1 MIEKMKFLSLTGP
14 KADIDRVADKYLS
27 KYDIHLEN
35 ALSELKDMPNLTP
48 YLQVNPYKELSH
60 KVSEFCSQLSN
71 RNVEPNS
78 IHLKGPSSG
87 NVIEPSRPSEQNAG
101 TFTDLTEVTQL
112 ISRLDQ
118 NLTQPNQKRNELEK
132 EKDKVKE
139 SMKTIHPFRE
149 LHYNLSEV
157 LEFRYI
163 RYRFGRIP
171 KEYYG
176 KFETFVYENYDTIFY
191 QCQMD
196 DEYVWGVYFVPAT
209 EADKIDAVYTSMHF
223 EKIDIP
229 DEYKG
234 TPGEAYERLEDSLDQ
249 LENQIKQ
256 CDMQIT
262 DMLKK
267 DSAAILSAND
277 LLNALSANFDVRKLA
292 ACTKTELDTFYIL
305 CGWIPERV
313 LPDFLKEVGKDTSL
327 YCLVENEISERKS
340 QPPTKLKN
348 PRIFKPFEMF
358 VKMYGLPAY
367 NEIDPTIFVALT
379 YSFIFGAMFGDVG
392 QGLCLA
398 IGGFLLYYFK
408 KMNLAATIGTAGIF
422 STVFGFL
429 YGSFFG
435 FEDVLPALWLKPALA
450 MMDVPLIGRL
460 NSVFVI
466 AIGFGMLLIL
476 ITMVMHII
484 NGVRAKEIENVWF
497 DTNALAGLVFYGSA
511 FTCVLLLMMG
521 KTFPAAAVLI
531 VMFGLPLILILLK
544 EPLTRIVEKK
554 TPALE
559 GGKGM
564 FFVQGF
570 FELFEVLLSYLSNT
584 LSFIRVGAFALSHAS
599 MMEVVLMLA
608 GMDSGSPNWI
618 VVVLGNLFVMG
629 MEGLIVGIQVLRL
642 EYYEMFSRFY
652 KGTGRD
658 FVPFRN
664 QVKPTAK

>member
-14 KADIDRVADKYLS
+14 KADIDRVANKYLS
-27 KYDIHLEN
+27 KYEIHLEN

-48 YLQVNPYKELSH
+48 YLQVNPYKELLN
-60 KVSEFCSQLSN
+60 KVSDFCSQLPDQ
-71 RNVEPNS
+71 NVEPES
-78 IHLKGPSSG
+78 I
-87 NVIEPSRPSEQNAG
+87 
-101 TFTDLTEVTQL
+101 DLMEAINL
-112 ISRLDQ
+112 IDQLDQ
-118 NLTQPNQKRNELEK
+118 NLTQLNQKRKELAEK
-132 EKDKVKE
+132 KDKVKE
-139 SMKTIHPFRE
+139 SMKTIRPFRQ
-149 LHYNLSEV
+149 LQYDLSEV

-176 KFETFVYENYDTIFY
+176 KFDTFVYGNYDTIFY

-196 DEYVWGVYFVPAT
+196 EEYVWGVYFVPAT

-234 TPGEAYERLEDSLDQ
+234 TPDEAYEQLKDSLSSLED
-249 LENQIKQ
+249 QIRQ

-262 DMLKK
+262 DILER
-267 DSAAILSAND
+267 DSAAILGAND

-313 LPDFLKEVGKDTSL
+313 LPAFLKEINEDTL
-327 YCLVENEISERKS
+327 VYCLVENETGKRKT

-348 PRIFKPFEMF
+348 PKIFKPFEMF
-358 VKMYGLPAY
+358 VRMYGLPAY

-398 IGGFLLYYFK
+398 IGGFLLYHFK
-408 KMNLAATIGTAGIF
+408 KMNLAAIIGTAGIF
-422 STVFGFL
+422 STIFGLL

-435 FEDVLPALWLKPALA
+435 FEDVLPALWLKPTLA

-460 NSVFVI
+460 NSVFVV

-476 ITMVMHII
+476 TTMVMHII
-484 NGVRAKEIENVWF
+484 NGIRAKEIENVWF
-497 DTNALAGLVFYGSA
+497 DTNAMAGLVFYGSA
-511 FTCVLLLMMG
+511 FTCLVLLMMG

-531 VMFGLPLILILLK
+531 VMFGLPLLLILLK
-544 EPLTRIVEKK
+544 EPLTRIIEKK

-658 FVPFRN
+658 FVPFQN
-664 QVKPTAK
+664 KVKTTAK